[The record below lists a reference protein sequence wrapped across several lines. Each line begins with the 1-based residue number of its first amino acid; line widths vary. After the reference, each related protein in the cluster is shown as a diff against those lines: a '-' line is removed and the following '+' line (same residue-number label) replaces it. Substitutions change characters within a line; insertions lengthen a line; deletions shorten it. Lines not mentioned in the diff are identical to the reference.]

1 MNMKKAPH
9 FDKQATQADAFNDW
23 FILVGTGAN
32 GAYYR
37 NKEAGK
43 GEHWQL
49 IRQSYGLAMDYQP
62 VILSSKMFD
71 KIDRLRLAPE
81 AQRSLK
87 IFQVGEIPTMTI
99 GKDGGGGIDDLK
111 TRILMNVAKNNPHIS
126 AIEWLDEG
134 LTGTNLFQLLTQIKE
149 GKDTLAETLQ
159 IQAQAQT
166 QAQTQAIANLSEKP
180 SQRELLEAFL
190 CWYEYPLGVDII
202 TGIIYQF
209 TGVYWEKLSNK
220 MLGRLVLKFHE
231 VHDLSFT
238 EKSITSL
245 VNLIALKAEILPD
258 SVGGLIGFSNGVLN
272 KLTGEFSPHSKANY
286 LRGVEDYALDVTSTA
301 TPHFDDWLD
310 YSANGNELKRQAFL
324 AGLYMVLT
332 NRYHWHYYLEAVGVA
347 RAGKSIFGEIAT
359 ILNGRENT
367 TVLDIASFD
376 KPESLSKIVGKT
388 LAISP
393 DQPPYIGSA
402 DGLKSAT
409 GGDTLTVR
417 NLYNNPSDYK
427 PSIVFMYST
436 NHAISFTDRNGG
448 HAGRRI
454 IYYFNRTIP
463 ADKRDPF
470 FLDKVKLEVYGIVH
484 KLLAEFTDP
493 EQARRILAEFQ
504 KQNDSAEVKREGN
517 HLVNFAS
524 NFRVDNGRK
533 PLITWGSNRTKKNV
547 QQALYKAYLFY
558 CDCANLKPLNVSTFK
573 HAFADAL
580 KESGETSEIREAM
593 RDGYPVL
600 NLHWKN
606 FTQSISRWENG

>member
-1 MNMKKAPH
+1 MNASMKKAPH
-9 FDKQATQADAFNDW
+9 FDKQAAQADVFNDW

-32 GAYYR
+32 GAFYR

-62 VILSSKMFD
+62 VILSSKTFD
-71 KIDRLRLAPE
+71 QIDRLRLAPE

-87 IFQVGEIPTMTI
+87 IFQVGEIPTIGI
-99 GKDGGGGIDDLK
+99 GKDGGMDDLK

-134 LTGTNLFQLLTQIKE
+134 LTGENLFQLLTQIKE
-149 GKDTLAETLQ
+149 GKDTLGAVL
-159 IQAQAQT
+159 QT
-166 QAQTQAIANLSEKP
+166 QQSKAKNKTVAISEKP
-180 SQRELLEAFL
+180 TQRELLEAFL
-190 CWYEYPLGVDII
+190 LWYEYPLGVDII

-209 TGVYWEKLSNK
+209 TGIYWEKLNNK

-238 EKSITSL
+238 EKSVASL
-245 VNLIALKAEILPD
+245 VNLIGLKAEILPD
-258 SVGGLIGFSNGVLN
+258 SVGSLIGFTNGVLN
-272 KLTGEFSPHSKANY
+272 KLTGEFSPHGKANY
-286 LRGVEDYALDVTSTA
+286 LRGIEDYALNTTSTA
-301 TPHFDDWLD
+301 TPHFDDWLN

-367 TVLDIASFD
+367 TILDIAGFD
-376 KPESLSKIVGKT
+376 KPESLSKIIGKT

-393 DQPPYIGSA
+393 DQKPYIGSA

-417 NLYNNPSDYK
+417 SLYKDYSDYK

-463 ADKRDPF
+463 ANKRDPF
-470 FLDKVKLEVYGIVH
+470 FLDKVKAEVYGIVH
-484 KLLAEFTDP
+484 KLLAEFPDP

-524 NFRVDNGRK
+524 NFRIDDGRR
-533 PLITWGSNRTKKNV
+533 PLMTWGSNRTKKNE

-580 KESGETSEIREAM
+580 KESGETGAIRESL

-600 NLHWKN
+600 NLHWKDY
-606 FTQSISRWENG
+606 TQSISRWENG